1 MKIYLSST
9 FEDLRD
15 YRAAVDRVLRQMGHD
30 VIGME
35 QYVAEQSTPL
45 ARSTDDVRS
54 ADVYVVL
61 VAWRYGYVPVHP
73 DNPEHRSITEGCGS
87 SEVMRCE
94 AF

>member
-35 QYVAEQSTPL
+35 Q
-45 ARSTDDVRS
+45 ARKFAARRKYPPGRS
-54 ADVYVVL
+54 
-61 VAWRYGYVPVHP
+61 
-73 DNPEHRSITEGCGS
+73 
-87 SEVMRCE
+87 
-94 AF
+94 